1 MPRNTPAGG
10 YRSRGAL
17 AAIAL
22 AALAAAQLAA
32 VPAAAQETPY
42 AALSR
47 GASCNLE
54 TDGSLGCR
62 YVVGRDLE
70 FLLKRVAEPVV
81 RLEVVRERPE
91 GDYVI
96 ERSVNGHCIYVRFG
110 PGSGAPAGSGYLFAT
125 VSTRNGLVYRTL
137 RECRLAK

>member
-1 MPRNTPAGG
+1 LPRNTPAGAC
-10 YRSRGAL
+10 SSL
-17 AAIAL
+17 
-22 AALAAAQLAA
+22 LAAALLAA
-32 VPAAAQETPY
+32 AGAAAQETPY

-70 FLLKRVAEPVV
+70 FILKRVAEPGVKM
-81 RLEVVRERPE
+81 EIVRERAE

-96 ERSVNGHCIYVRFG
+96 EPSVNGHCIYVRFG
-110 PGSGAPAGSGYLFAT
+110 PGSGAPPGSRYLFAT